1 MTSET
6 DAPEPPRP
14 PPSASADEERL
25 RLFNLSLDLL
35 CVAGLDGYF
44 RHVNPSW
51 TRVLGWSREELLS
64 RPVASFMHPDD
75 RERTLAAREQLA
87 RGVPIHGLENR
98 YLCKDGSYRWLSWQC
113 TVEPGGTTVFGVA
126 RDITDRRQSDHENL
140 IVSKLDAAATL
151 ASGIAHDFNNLLTGL
166 QLNLDMME
174 LAGPISPQQSGN
186 LRQAREAVESARR
199 LTQQLLTFSR
209 RDGTGARRVVSPG
222 PLLREA
228 FEVALRGTNLRGV
241 CNVAPGLRTVEASED
256 ELAHVVR
263 NLVANA
269 RDAMPSGGTLTLSVA
284 NLTLGPEHGPEYP
297 SGNYVCFGIVDEG
310 PGIPPD
316 HLSKVFDP
324 YFSTKRRGSE
334 KGMGLGLT
342 ICHAVVQ
349 KHGGFMTITPG
360 PGGVGTAVRC
370 HLPAVGAEPASEAT
384 DERAPSSRT
393 GPSRRDARVLVMDDE
408 PAVREV
414 IEQTL
419 MELGCEV
426 LLAADG
432 VEALE
437 HYARLR
443 AEGGRLDL
451 ALLDL
456 TVRGGPGGVEVLREL
471 REIDP
476 AIRAVLMT
484 GYDRG
489 PAEREYRDHGFMAVL
504 SKPFALDDLR
514 ALL

>member
-1 MTSET
+1 MT
-6 DAPEPPRP
+6 PENDSVGSIHPP
-14 PPSASADEERL
+14 ATQSADEDRL

-64 RPVASFMHPDD
+64 RPVAFFMHPDD
-75 RERTLAAREQLA
+75 RERTLAAREELA
-87 RGVPIHGLENR
+87 RGSSVRGLENR

-126 RDITDRRQSDHENL
+126 RDITDRRQNDHENL
-140 IVSKLDAAATL
+140 IVSKLEASATL

-166 QLNLDMME
+166 QLNLDMVE
-174 LAGPISPQQSGN
+174 LAGPVSPQQAGN
-186 LRQAREAVESARR
+186 LSQAREAVEAART

-209 RDGTGARRVVSPG
+209 RDGAGVRRVVSPG
-222 PLLREA
+222 PFLREA

-241 CNVAPGLRTVEASED
+241 CNVAPGLWTLEARQD
-256 ELAHVVR
+256 ELSHVVR

-269 RDAMPSGGTLTLSVA
+269 RDAMPSGGTLTLSVE
-284 NLTLGPEHGPEYP
+284 NVSLGPENGPEYP
-297 SGNYVCFGIVDEG
+297 SGNYVCFGIIDDG

-316 HLSKVFDP
+316 HLTRVFDP

-342 ICHAVVQ
+342 ICHAIVQ
-349 KHGGFMTITPG
+349 KHGGFMSITPA
-360 PGGVGTAVRC
+360 PGGGGTAVRC
-370 HLPAVGAEPASEAT
+370 YLPAAGAEPAPEASAA
-384 DERAPSSRT
+384 RAPSSPT
-393 GPSRRDARVLVMDDE
+393 SASRKAVRVLVMDDE

-432 VEALE
+432 VDALE

-443 AEGGRLDL
+443 AEGGRVDL
-451 ALLDL
+451 VLLDL

-471 REIDP
+471 RELDP
-476 AIRAVLMT
+476 GIRAVLMT

-489 PAEREYRDHGFMAVL
+489 PAEREFRSHGFMAVL